1 MPPAKTCG
9 FGSGAKPKGRPV
21 QGNSPNDRILRGPG
35 CHRPK
40 RVCADFFPA
49 CSLALL
55 TILRAPRMR
64 FFRHRGIYR
73 SDRGSFKNQTRA
85 GALPPAGNSHP
96 GPRTRREEHALLIV
110 PMSSDRLFL
119 DRVAR
124 QHGPSPLHRHA
135 QINMHFSQ
143 ARAKG
148 DILTLRA
155 GGHFYFALTFFLH
168 PLFVVS
174 QDVRFHSHMICPVS
188 PLPAR

>member
-1 MPPAKTCG
+1 
-9 FGSGAKPKGRPV
+9 
-21 QGNSPNDRILRGPG
+21 
-35 CHRPK
+35 
-40 RVCADFFPA
+40 
-49 CSLALL
+49 
-55 TILRAPRMR
+55 MR

-155 GGHFYFALTFFLH
+155 GGHFYFALTRWALGLSTTVVCDTIPAVLLPTFNYGWDALG
-168 PLFVVS
+168 LFANEE
-174 QDVRFHSHMICPVS
+174 RFKG
-188 PLPAR
+188 ARMLEF